1 MIFYFVHAFDGVL
14 LVDDFRLIVSID
26 ATISNFEYG
35 VQHGKLAQNFS
46 NQVPFSFFV
55 GLETLVLQ
63 VASHI
68 SRAAL
73 ADLVVVQPVCTCA
86 VLLKNESSPPSRTK
100 KRFCQTCPAAHVS
113 MNPSCAIQGFAR
125 AMHSK
130 P

>member
-63 VASHI
+63 VA
-68 SRAAL
+68 
-73 ADLVVVQPVCTCA
+73 
-86 VLLKNESSPPSRTK
+86 
-100 KRFCQTCPAAHVS
+100 
-113 MNPSCAIQGFAR
+113 
-125 AMHSK
+125 
-130 P
+130 